1 MAAQFTATKGQR
13 LRLLELWM
21 LCAST
26 SLPVPLS
33 PIRSIL
39 ELVWLYFLAVRITDA
54 IAGAVP
60 TMSSK
65 VSFATRPLSYICLRI
80 SPSRD
85 WISLT
90 SWMFTMEPDKKA
102 WVLTKVLL
110 MLSRV
115 RLCWS
120 ILLVYSLLSDNM
132 FFSSRGKGKSMMRFP
147 MQLLSRPKTDWA
159 FLLTVVT
166 RLEGSMKMMPSWE
179 ISSMV

>member
-1 MAAQFTATKGQR
+1 
-13 LRLLELWM
+13 
-21 LCAST
+21 
-26 SLPVPLS
+26 
-33 PIRSIL
+33 
-39 ELVWLYFLAVRITDA
+39 
-54 IAGAVP
+54 
-60 TMSSK
+60 
-65 VSFATRPLSYICLRI
+65 
-80 SPSRD
+80 
-85 WISLT
+85 
-90 SWMFTMEPDKKA
+90 MEPDKKA